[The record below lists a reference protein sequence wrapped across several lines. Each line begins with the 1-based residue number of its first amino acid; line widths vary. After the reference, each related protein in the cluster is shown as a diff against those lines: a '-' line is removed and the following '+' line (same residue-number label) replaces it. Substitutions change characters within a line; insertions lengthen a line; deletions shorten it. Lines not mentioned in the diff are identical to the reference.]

1 MVLSHSE
8 YEQRSYKNYQLIK
21 FPLGNFLNSSLS
33 LVYLLR
39 FLAAKEDPIHNGLN
53 KHGKFLLGSCN
64 GITQRSASLRH
75 SWTQVLKQ
83 CYQESRL
90 SPTLCSD
97 LLAAGFILR
106 VSPRGNR
113 WLAPARAT
121 PHYSRF
127 GGKGSFSFLRV

>member
-1 MVLSHSE
+1 MLSHSE
-8 YEQRSYKNYQLIK
+8 YEQRYCKNYQLIK
-21 FPLGNFLNSSLS
+21 FPLGHFLNSSLS
-33 LVYLLR
+33 LMYLLR

-53 KHGKFLLGSCN
+53 KNGKFFFGSCN
-64 GITQRSASLRH
+64 EITQRSASLRH

-106 VSPRGNR
+106 VSPCGNR

-121 PHYSRF
+121 PHCSRF
-127 GGKGSFSFLRV
+127 GGKGSFSLLRV